1 MSTSWRKQSLACVLL
16 TLLCAALLA
25 FVPSLPDA
33 DDLSSASGFIAGAL
47 LMLLG
52 LWQCVLLFRYYQ
64 THWGGLNGA
73 EVALLLLELG
83 LFLLSLW
90 CTARQT
96 GGALIR
102 FLQDD
107 TVGQL
112 HTALLLLLLRL
123 IDRRRGTQK
132 G

>member
-33 DDLSSASGFIAGAL
+33 DDLRSASGFIAGAL

-64 THWGGLNGA
+64 TRWGELNRA
-73 EVALLLLELG
+73 EAALLLLELG

-90 CTARQT
+90 CSARQT
-96 GGALIR
+96 GGAVIR
-102 FLQDD
+102 LLQDE
-107 TVGQL
+107 TVSQL

-123 IDRRRGTQK
+123 IDRRRSTQK